1 LLKKKKYLIGGLILA
16 AALIFLGYLGFMGG
30 LTYYYEVDELLDTA
44 TSISGQT
51 VRVSGNVADDV
62 VRDGLEMRFTILNMS
77 GREASLPVVYSGAVP
92 DTFKIGNQV
101 VVEGQY
107 ITTSGIFEA
116 ETIIVKCGSKY
127 IPEE

>member
-1 LLKKKKYLIGGLILA
+1 MLKKKKYLIGGLILI

-30 LTYYYEVDELLDTA
+30 LTYYYEVSELLDEA
-44 TSISGQT
+44 NSITGQT

-62 VRDGLEMRFTILNMS
+62 VKDGLEMRFTILDMS
-77 GREASLPVVYSGAVP
+77 DSETSLPVIYNGAVP

-101 VVEGQY
+101 VVEGKY
-107 ITTSGIFEA
+107 TIAGGIFEA

>member
-1 LLKKKKYLIGGLILA
+1 MLKKKKYLIGGLILI

-30 LTYYYEVDELLDTA
+30 LTYYYEVGELLDEA
-44 TSISGQT
+44 NSITGQT

-62 VRDGLEMRFTILNMS
+62 VKDGLEMRFTILDMS
-77 GREASLPVVYSGAVP
+77 DSETSLPVVYSGAVP
-92 DTFKIGNQV
+92 DTFKVGNQV
-101 VVEGQY
+101 VVEGKY
-107 ITTSGIFEA
+107 TTIGIFEA

>member
-1 LLKKKKYLIGGLILA
+1 LLKKKKYLIGGLILI

-30 LTYYYEVDELLDTA
+30 LTYYYEVNELLDEA

-62 VRDGLEMRFTILNMS
+62 VKDGLEMRFTILDMS
-77 GREASLPVVYSGAVP
+77 GSEASLPVIYSGAVP
-92 DTFKIGNQV
+92 DTFKVGNQV
-101 VVEGQY
+101 VVEGKY
-107 ITTSGIFEA
+107 IAAGSIFEA
-116 ETIIVKCGSKY
+116 EAIIVKCGSKY

>member
-1 LLKKKKYLIGGLILA
+1 LLKKKKYLIGGLILL

-30 LTYYYEVDELLDTA
+30 LTYYYEVSELLDEA
-44 TSISGQT
+44 NSITGQT

-62 VRDGLEMRFTILNMS
+62 VKDGLEMRFTILDMS
-77 GREASLPVVYSGAVP
+77 GNEASLPVVYSGAVP

-101 VVEGQY
+101 VVEGKY
-107 ITTSGIFEA
+107 IAGGIFEA
-116 ETIIVKCGSKY
+116 EAIIVKCGSKY